1 MDNFDLRKYLVENK
15 LTVNT
20 RRSSIFERFLNGE
33 TEYKTLKE
41 LLASLKES
49 TADITA
55 DANQDIAALT
65 PEEQKAAIAFAVDTA
80 GNIQSSDDITRDTFG
95 QKFMTWMKDKEGEY
109 GDLSKKI
116 QNKVRA
122 AKILVG
128 ALAAT
133 VLINLTGSV
142 AGKTVTTKI
151 TNSDKVSQETNL
163 TFQQNL
169 KSDLGDDATA
179 DYAKAQAAIKQNKAF
194 DTDPN
199 GNELHLQMKTGESDI
214 EPTDAAEIG
223 KLSKI
228 IKQTLDKKPGS
239 KATATVAV
247 GASNQGTKASNKSNK
262 NTDLTQDRIK
272 AVEKELTSQFKENG
286 IEKDVTIII
295 KTVPYKN
302 SKVTTASD
310 NNPTQGATLSVD
322 FKSPEQSKTTQQLVK
337 TFQDYRINPP
347 LPKTLA
353 PTGDKEAPADEK
365 PAEPTTF
372 PADTATPKPAKN
384 TNPKIT
390 PEKPSDGTTIPTSG
404 EQESSQR
411 NTQLAV
417 LLKAIAGEVDTFK
430 ELGVPYNSRLTQA
443 TMNKAQTSK
452 GKDYVALV
460 TAIRKNPDY
469 FLGKVSKL
477 TGQDLSGR
485 EKMASIF
492 GEGLI
497 TENTID
503 DLLVKVGIT
512 DDIIKSKGKT
522 IVDYLRKVYKLS
534 GAGTAPNQPTSTAVP
549 KDIQNIQN
557 SMDRNK
563 TLDTSLGKVDRA
575 DELTTLLVGMVQYVE
590 DNLKKD
596 PNNALSTLQATK
608 TELPKHY
615 NPSTTTGGSNF
626 SYSVVKE
633 ENVIPADTSRVLDL
647 INKYPNLV
655 RLLKTVNNRQEL
667 KALILLVISSV
678 NPILSSAKEKVSTA
692 ITNATNILR
701 SQKQDK

>member
-41 LLASLKES
+41 LITSLKEA
-49 TADITA
+49 TADTVAQAKETIEDLTP
-55 DANQDIAALT
+55 QEQAALL
-65 PEEQKAAIAFAVDTA
+65 PFAVNTA
-80 GNIQSSDDITRDTFG
+80 GEIQSSDDITRDTFS
-95 QKFMTWMKDKEGEY
+95 QKFMTYMKGLKGEY
-109 GDLSKKI
+109 GDLFRKQ
-116 QNKVRA
+116 QNKQSV
-122 AKILVG
+122 AKMLVG
-128 ALAAT
+128 GLAMT
-133 VLINLTGSV
+133 ILLNIGMSIP
-142 AGKTVTTKI
+142 GKTVNTKTI
-151 TNSDKVSQETNL
+151 SSDKESQTTTATFQKDLKTNL
-163 TFQQNL
+163 
-169 KSDLGDDATA
+169 GGDATA

-199 GNELHLQMKTGESDI
+199 ADELHVQMEKGESDI
-214 EPTDAAEIG
+214 LTQDSNELS
-223 KLSKI
+223 KLSKTV
-228 IKQTLDKKPGS
+228 KQTLLKKPGS
-239 KATATVAV
+239 KATVTVAV
-247 GASNQGTKASNKSNK
+247 GVSNQGNKESNKSNAG
-262 NTDLTQDRIK
+262 TDLTKDRIK
-272 AVEKELTSQFKENG
+272 AVKDKLTKYFKEDG
-286 IEKDVTIII
+286 IEKDITIII
-295 KTVPYKN
+295 KTIPYKN
-302 SKVTTASD
+302 SKITTAGDD
-310 NNPTQGATLSVD
+310 NPSQGATLSVK
-322 FKSPEQSKTTQQLVK
+322 FQSPEQTEKTEKLIDTYK
-337 TFQDYRINPP
+337 DYQINPP

-353 PTGDKEAPADEK
+353 PTGDKETPADEK
-365 PAEPTTF
+365 PTSRSDQKPTPRPTGEETPTAPT
-372 PADTATPKPAKN
+372 PA
-384 TNPKIT
+384 
-390 PEKPSDGTTIPTSG
+390 G

-534 GAGTAPNQPTSTAVP
+534 GTKTAPNQPTSTAVP

-575 DELTTLLVGMVQYVE
+575 DELTTLLVGMVQFVE

-596 PNNALSTLQATK
+596 PNNVLSTLQATK

-667 KALILLVISSV
+667 KALMLLVISSV
-678 NPILSSAKEKVSTA
+678 NPILSSAKEKISTA

>member
-41 LLASLKES
+41 LMTSLKEA
-49 TADITA
+49 TADTVAQAKETIEDLTP
-55 DANQDIAALT
+55 QEQAALL
-65 PEEQKAAIAFAVDTA
+65 PFAVNTA
-80 GNIQSSDDITRDTFG
+80 GEIQSSDDITRDTFS
-95 QKFMTWMKDKEGEY
+95 QKFMTYMKGLKGEY
-109 GDLSKKI
+109 GDLFRKQ
-116 QNKVRA
+116 QNKQSV
-122 AKILVG
+122 AKMLVG
-128 ALAAT
+128 GLAMT
-133 VLINLTGSV
+133 ILLNIGMSIP
-142 AGKTVTTKI
+142 GKTVNTKTI
-151 TNSDKVSQETNL
+151 SSDKESQTTTATFQKDLKTNL
-163 TFQQNL
+163 G
-169 KSDLGDDATA
+169 SDATA

-199 GNELHLQMKTGESDI
+199 ADELHVQMEKGESDI
-214 EPTDAAEIG
+214 LTQDSNELS
-223 KLSKI
+223 KLSKTV
-228 IKQTLDKKPGS
+228 KQTLLKKPGS
-239 KATATVAV
+239 KATVTVAV
-247 GASNQGTKASNKSNK
+247 GVSNQGNKESNKSNAG
-262 NTDLTQDRIK
+262 TDLTKDRIK
-272 AVEKELTSQFKENG
+272 AVKDKLTKYFKEDG

-302 SKVTTASD
+302 SKITAAGDD
-310 NNPTQGATLSVD
+310 NPSQGATLSVK
-322 FKSPEQSKTTQQLVK
+322 FQSPEQTEKTEKLIDTYK
-337 TFQDYRINPP
+337 DYQINPP

-353 PTGDKEAPADEK
+353 PTGDKETPADEK
-365 PAEPTTF
+365 PTSRSDQKPTPRPTGEETPTGPT
-372 PADTATPKPAKN
+372 PA
-384 TNPKIT
+384 
-390 PEKPSDGTTIPTSG
+390 G

-534 GAGTAPNQPTSTAVP
+534 GTGTAPNQPTSTAVP

-575 DELTTLLVGMVQYVE
+575 DELTTLLVGMVQFVE

-596 PNNALSTLQATK
+596 PNNVLSTLQATK

-667 KALILLVISSV
+667 KALMLLVISSV

>member
-41 LLASLKES
+41 LITSLKEA
-49 TADITA
+49 TADTVAQAKETIEDLTP
-55 DANQDIAALT
+55 QEQAALL
-65 PEEQKAAIAFAVDTA
+65 PFAVNTA
-80 GNIQSSDDITRDTFG
+80 GEIQSSDDITRDTFS
-95 QKFMTWMKDKEGEY
+95 QKFMTYMKGLKGEY
-109 GDLSKKI
+109 GDLFRKQ
-116 QNKVRA
+116 QNKQSV
-122 AKILVG
+122 AKMLVG
-128 ALAAT
+128 GLAMT
-133 VLINLTGSV
+133 ILLNIGMSIP
-142 AGKTVTTKI
+142 GKTVNTKTI
-151 TNSDKVSQETNL
+151 SSDKESQTTTATFQKDLKTNL
-163 TFQQNL
+163 
-169 KSDLGDDATA
+169 GGDATA

-199 GNELHLQMKTGESDI
+199 ADELHVQMEKGESDI
-214 EPTDAAEIG
+214 LTQDSNELS
-223 KLSKI
+223 KLSKTV
-228 IKQTLDKKPGS
+228 KQTLLKKPGS
-239 KATATVAV
+239 KVTVTVAV
-247 GASNQGTKASNKSNK
+247 GVSNQGNKESNKSNK
-262 NTDLTQDRIK
+262 GTNLTQDRIK
-272 AVEKELTSQFKENG
+272 AVKDELTKYFKEDG

-302 SKVTTASD
+302 SKVTTAGDD
-310 NNPTQGATLSVD
+310 NPSQGATLSVK
-322 FKSPEQSKTTQQLVK
+322 FQSPEQTEKTEKLIDTYK
-337 TFQDYRINPP
+337 DYQINPP

-353 PTGDKEAPADEK
+353 PTGDKETPADEK
-365 PAEPTTF
+365 PTNRSDQKPTPRPTGEETPTAPT
-372 PADTATPKPAKN
+372 PA
-384 TNPKIT
+384 
-390 PEKPSDGTTIPTSG
+390 G

-534 GAGTAPNQPTSTAVP
+534 GTGTAPNQPTSTAVP
-549 KDIQNIQN
+549 IDIQNIQN

-563 TLDTSLGKVDRA
+563 TLDTSLGKVDRV
-575 DELTTLLVGMVQYVE
+575 DELTTLLVGMMQYVE

-596 PNNALSTLQATK
+596 PNNVLTTLQATK

-633 ENVIPADTSRVLDL
+633 ENIIPADTSRVLD
-647 INKYPNLV
+647 IVNKYPNLV

-667 KALILLVISSV
+667 KALMLLVISSV